1 MNIFTVLEMFMGS
14 IRYFM
19 KLFIGVERT
28 VCQTGT
34 ESVKDAGKLW
44 PTRDCNRQGKC
55 LQSLG
60 DNQK

>member
-1 MNIFTVLEMFMGS
+1 MGS

-19 KLFIGVERT
+19 KLFVGVERT

-44 PTRDCNRQGKC
+44 PTRDCNRHGKC